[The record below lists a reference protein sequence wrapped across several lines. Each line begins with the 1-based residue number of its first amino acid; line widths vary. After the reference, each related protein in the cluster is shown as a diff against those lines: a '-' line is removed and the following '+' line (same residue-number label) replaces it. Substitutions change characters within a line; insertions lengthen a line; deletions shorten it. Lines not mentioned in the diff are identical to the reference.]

1 MVTKDFILKNLD
13 ELPENHLH
21 KVLDLILF
29 LRYRQTQQELED
41 TEDIADAKKALAEPD
56 FITLTEMKQKLRLG

>member
-13 ELPENHLH
+13 ELPENYLH

>member
-1 MVTKDFILKNLD
+1 MMTKDFIIKNLD
-13 ELPENHLH
+13 ELPENRLH
-21 KVLDLILF
+21 EVLDFILF